1 MKVTTKIVAMIALL
15 SIAAPAFARDRDND
29 GYHDGHRNGH
39 YRNGQYR
46 NGQYRNGQYRRSA
59 KNYRK
64 VVHHRNKAISQA
76 NRQAARWDW
85 NKHNW
90 NEQRAYM
97 NTNWAAQAAALDEAK
112 RQQLDSQ
119 LRTQWMAYHNNN
131 WNGTYNFN
139 QYSDP
144 GFLDYVH
151 TRNPSMLTQIRN
163 VVGF

>member
-1 MKVTTKIVAMIALL
+1 MKVTTNIVALIALV
-15 SIAAPAFARDRDND
+15 SITAPAFARDHDHD
-29 GYHDGHRNGH
+29 GYRDGH
-39 YRNGQYR
+39 RNGQYR
-46 NGQYRNGQYRRSA
+46 NGRYQRSA

-64 VVHHRNKAISQA
+64 VVHNRNKAINQA

-90 NEQRAYM
+90 NDQRAHM
-97 NTNWAAQAAALDEAK
+97 NTNWAARSAALDEAK

-163 VVGF
+163 VIGF